1 MTEEEYL
8 KISVPNIPQSLIFN
22 TVKLIESVSG
32 KSIDEVEVIRISLRL
47 TYSILSALQQR
58 QDKEKDVPRM
68 FMIAKTV
75 RYLIFTKQAWTDN
88 TSLKR
93 SAALAREAWSK
104 KVRTDV
110 AVAMIT
116 MFEGLKE
123 LKGDDIQKFFETVE
137 KELATIPVKQDGRG
151 MH

>member
-1 MTEEEYL
+1 MAEEEYL

-22 TVKLIESVSG
+22 TVKLIEGVSG

-58 QDKEKDVPRM
+58 QDKEKNIPRM
-68 FMIAKTV
+68 FLIAKTV
-75 RYLIFTKQAWTDN
+75 RYLVFTRQAWTDN

-110 AVAMIT
+110 ALTMIT
-116 MFEGLKE
+116 VFEGLKE
-123 LKGDDIQKFFETVE
+123 LKGEEFQRFFEDVE

-151 MH
+151 IH